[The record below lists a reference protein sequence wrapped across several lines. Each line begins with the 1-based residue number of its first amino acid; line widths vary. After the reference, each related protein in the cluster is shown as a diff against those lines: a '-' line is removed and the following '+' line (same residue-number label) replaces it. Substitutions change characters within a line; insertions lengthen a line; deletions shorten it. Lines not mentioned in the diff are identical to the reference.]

1 MTQTQ
6 VVQTIA
12 TTGNPLLA
20 PISDLIDYAAIKP
33 EHIAPAIELLLAETR
48 QGIEALVSTNTQ
60 PGWDNFIEPME
71 ALSSRLWRAWS
82 VAGHLNAVINTAT
95 LREAYNSMLPVITEF
110 STWIGLN
117 RDLFE
122 RYLAV
127 SQSAQFAE
135 YTPTRKRIIEL
146 ALRDFRLS
154 GVELEGEKRQ
164 RYAQLNEDIALTSQ
178 KFSENA
184 LDAMDNWH
192 YQVHD
197 AAMLEGLPQDVI
209 DAAAQAASEAATQS
223 TEADDA
229 AGSDST
235 DNALQPAQAGWRF
248 TLKMPSYLP
257 VMQYAKSATLRE
269 ALYRGYATLASEL
282 GEPQYDNSP
291 VIEKLLDLRLE
302 DAHLLGFANFAQM
315 RLQTR
320 MAQSADQVIAF
331 LRDLAAKARPF
342 AQRDVTTLRE
352 FAASELGMTALEPWD
367 YTYVSEQLRQAR
379 YAYSDEEVRQYLS
392 EANVMKGLFGVI
404 KTLFGI
410 DLVPFEAPVWHSDV
424 RVFEVQEQGRV
435 IGHLYT
441 DLYARKGKQS
451 GAWVDSERSRHVTG
465 TLSIMPVVYLN
476 CNFSRPQG
484 NKPALLTHDDVI
496 TLFHETGHALHAL
509 LSKVDE
515 PAASPFASVEWDAI
529 ELPSQFMENFVWE
542 WPVMRSMAMHWETGK
557 QMDRDL
563 FERLLSA
570 RNFQSGMQMV
580 RQIEFSLFDMLIHTR
595 TEPTTIDAVMQILN
609 QVRQEVAVIMPP
621 SWNRFA
627 HNFSHL
633 FAGGYG
639 AGYYSYKWAEVLS
652 ADAYSLFEEH
662 ADGDRGTLNPQI
674 GQLFKE
680 QILAVGGSRPAA
692 ESFEAFRGRGPSPEA
707 LLRHSGLVADAAA

>member
-6 VVQTIA
+6 VVQTVA
-12 TTGNPLLA
+12 ASGNPLLA
-20 PISDLIDYAAIKP
+20 PISDLIDYGSIRP
-33 EHIAPAIELLLAETR
+33 EHIAPAIQLLLTETR
-48 QGIEALVSTNTQ
+48 QGIETLVSNTSE
-60 PGWDNFIEPME
+60 PDWDNFIEPME
-71 ALSSRLWRAWS
+71 SLSSRLWRAWS
-82 VAGHLNAVINTAT
+82 VAGHLNSVINTPA
-95 LREAYNSMLPVITEF
+95 LREAYNAMLPVITEF
-110 STWIGLN
+110 SSWIGLN

-127 SQSAQFAE
+127 SNSPEFDS

-164 RYAQLNEDIALTSQ
+164 RYAQLNEEIALTSQ

-184 LDAMDNWH
+184 LDAMDSWH
-192 YQVHD
+192 YQVDD

-209 DAAAQAASEAATQS
+209 DAAAQAASEAASQ
-223 TEADDA
+223 EGEPAADR
-229 AGSDST
+229 AG
-235 DNALQPAQAGWRF
+235 APAGWRF

-257 VMQYAKSATLRE
+257 VMQYAKNATLRE
-269 ALYRGYATLASEL
+269 SLYRGYATLASDL
-282 GEPQYDNSP
+282 GEAKYDNSS

-302 DAHLLGFANFAQM
+302 DAQLLSFANFAQM

-342 AQRDVTTLRE
+342 AQQDVTTLRE
-352 FAASELGMTALEPWD
+352 FAAKELDMGDLQPWD
-367 YTYVSEQLRQAR
+367 YTYVSEQLRQAK

-392 EANVMKGLFGVI
+392 ESNVMDGLFGVI
-404 KTLFGI
+404 KALFSI
-410 DLVPFEAPVWHSDV
+410 DLVPFDAPVWHADV

-435 IGHLYT
+435 IGYLYT

-451 GAWVDSERSRHVTG
+451 GAWVDSERSRHVTS

-484 NKPALLTHDDVI
+484 SKPALLTHDDVI
-496 TLFHETGHALHAL
+496 TLFHESGHALHAL
-509 LSKVDE
+509 LSKVNE

-542 WPVMRSMAMHWETGK
+542 WPVVRSMAIHWETGK

-595 TEPTTIDAVMQILN
+595 AEPTTIDTVMEMLN
-609 QVRQEVAVIMPP
+609 QVRQEVSVIMPP
-621 SWNRFA
+621 AWNRFA

-662 ADGDRGTLNPQI
+662 ADSERGTLDPQI
-674 GQLFKE
+674 GQLFKD

-707 LLRHSGLVADAAA
+707 LLRHSGLVADATT

>member
-6 VVQTIA
+6 DVQTA
-12 TTGNPLLA
+12 TAGGNPLLA
-20 PISDLIDYAAIKP
+20 PISDLIDYASIKP
-33 EHIAPAIELLLAETR
+33 EHIAPAIEQLLAQTR
-48 QGIEALVSTNTQ
+48 QGIEALISDNAQ
-60 PGWDNFIEPME
+60 PDWDNFIEPME

-82 VAGHLNAVINTAT
+82 VAGHLNAVINTTA
-95 LREAYNSMLPVITEF
+95 LREAYNGMLPVITEF

-117 RDLFE
+117 QDLFA

-127 SQSAQFAE
+127 SNSAEFAS

-192 YQVHD
+192 YQVDD

-209 DAAAQAASEAATQS
+209 DAAAQAASEAAAQAAA
-223 TEADDA
+223 TETSVTVDHADN
-229 AGSDST
+229 AGS
-235 DNALQPAQAGWRF
+235 AGWRF

-257 VMQYAKSATLRE
+257 VMQYAKSAVLRE

-282 GEPQYDNSP
+282 GDPQYDNSS

-302 DAHLLGFANFAQM
+302 DAHLLGFTNFAQM

-320 MAQSADQVIAF
+320 MAQSAEQVIDF

-342 AQRDVTTLRE
+342 AQRDVAALRE
-352 FAASELGMTALEPWD
+352 FAATELGMATLEPWD

-392 EANVMKGLFGVI
+392 EEKVMQGLFGVI
-404 KTLFGI
+404 KTLFSI
-410 DLVPFEAPVWHSDV
+410 DLVPFDAPVWHDDV
-424 RVFEVQEQGRV
+424 QVFEVQEQGRA
-435 IGHLYT
+435 IGYLYT

-465 TLSIMPVVYLN
+465 SLSIMPVVYLN

-484 NKPALLTHDDVI
+484 SKPALLTHDDVI
-496 TLFHETGHALHAL
+496 TLFHESGHALHAL

-542 WPVMRSMAMHWETGK
+542 WPVVRSMAVHWESGK

-563 FERLLSA
+563 FDRLLSA

-580 RQIEFSLFDMLIHTR
+580 RQIEFSLFDMLIHTG
-595 TEPTTIDAVMQILN
+595 TAPIKIDAVMDILN
-609 QVRQEVAVIMPP
+609 NVRQEVAVIMPP

-662 ADGDRGTLNPQI
+662 ADSDHGTLNPQI
-674 GQLFKE
+674 GQLFKD

-692 ESFEAFRGRGPSPEA
+692 ESFEAFRGRGPTPEA
-707 LLRHSGLVADAAA
+707 LLRHSGLVAEAA